1 MVSGRLVIEMTTHIS
16 NKSKIQTLTPDLRFD
31 LIERINTS
39 NNDLATLLDMLGKEI
54 EKLGLVDGYL
64 INLRDAESEN
74 LISLKVHLTPEF
86 HFLEET
92 YYRYKVPLVQ
102 DSLNV
107 SVKAYHSRGIVQCDI
122 SNGST
127 VEKQLLN
134 LWKLNE
140 ITAIAI
146 LDDDDFSQP
155 PIGTILLLQ
164 EKGHIDEQIFF
175 VLEQLISVF
184 YRPLRNALEYAYL
197 KEHRERYEA
206 ATAQHSR
213 LLEFIVEMNNL
224 TAPEKIYDM
233 FSSEVFRLFPFSG
246 IGFFLLENNLLVNK
260 KVISGD
266 PLFNDIAAEW
276 ESYLVNKPYVL
287 DTTDGGVSHTFIRNT
302 TLMFDDVQTIISLP
316 MSEKDR
322 QTMKIMRTPRTML
335 ITPIRYQNKPIGVV
349 VFYSLAN
356 MVKVTE
362 AETHLFGNLSSF
374 LGAAITNGKN
384 YTMRDVSIQK

>member
-1 MVSGRLVIEMTTHIS
+1 MTTQIPA
-16 NKSKIQTLTPDLRFD
+16 KAKIQTLTPDLRFD
-31 LIERINTS
+31 LIERINAS
-39 NNDLATLLDMLGKEI
+39 NNDLGTLLDMLGQEI

-64 INLRDAESEN
+64 INLRDAEAEN
-74 LISLKVHLTPEF
+74 LVSLKVHLTPEF

-92 YYRYKVPLVQ
+92 YFRYKVPLAL

-107 SVKAYHSRGIVQCDI
+107 SVKAFHSRGIVQCDAV
-122 SNGST
+122 NGSI
-127 VEKQLLN
+127 VEKQLLT

-155 PIGTILLLQ
+155 PIGTFLLLQ
-164 EKGHIDEQIFF
+164 EHGHIDEQIFF
-175 VLEQLISVF
+175 VIEQLIAVF
-184 YRPLRNALEYAYL
+184 YKPLRNAMEYAFL
-197 KEHRERYEA
+197 KEHRDRYEA

-224 TAPEKIYDM
+224 TAPEKIYEM
-233 FSSEVFRLFPFSG
+233 FANEVFRLFPFSG
-246 IGFFLLENNLLVNK
+246 VAFFLLENDSLINK

-266 PLFNDIAAEW
+266 PLFNDVATEW
-276 ESYLVNKPYVL
+276 EKYLVNKPYIL
-287 DTTDGGVSHTFIRNT
+287 DTTDGGVSHTFVRNKA
-302 TLMFDDVQTIISLP
+302 LMFDDVQTIISLP

-322 QTMKIMRTPRTML
+322 QSLKIMKTPRTML
-335 ITPIRYQNKPIGVV
+335 ITPIRYQSKPIGVI

-356 MVKVTE
+356 IVKVSE
-362 AETHLFGNLSSF
+362 AETHLFANLSSF

-384 YTMRDVSIQK
+384 YALKDKNALE

>member
-1 MVSGRLVIEMTTHIS
+1 MTTHIS

>member
-1 MVSGRLVIEMTTHIS
+1 MTTHTHEKTPI
-16 NKSKIQTLTPDLRFD
+16 KTLTPDVRFD
-31 LIERINTS
+31 LIERINAS
-39 NNDLATLLDMLGKEI
+39 NNDLNTLLDMLGNEI

-64 INLRDAESEN
+64 INLRDSDAEN
-74 LISLKVHLTPEF
+74 LVSLKVHLTPEF

-92 YYRYKVPLVQ
+92 YFRYKVPLAQ

-107 SVKAYHSRGIVQCDI
+107 SVKAFHSRGIVQCDAV
-122 SNGST
+122 NGSV
-127 VEKQLLN
+127 VEKQLLT

-146 LDDDDFSQP
+146 LDDDDFSQL
-155 PIGTILLLQ
+155 PIGTFLLLQ

-175 VLEQLISVF
+175 VLEQLVAVF
-184 YRPLRNALEYAYL
+184 YKPLRNALEYSFL
-197 KEHRERYEA
+197 KEHRDRYEA

-224 TAPEKIYDM
+224 TAPEKIYEM
-233 FSSEVFRLFPFSG
+233 FASEVFRLFPFSG
-246 IGFFLLENNLLVNK
+246 MGFFLLENDMLVNK

-266 PLFNDIAAEW
+266 PLFDDVAAEW
-276 ESYLVNKPYVL
+276 EKYLINKPYIL
-287 DTTDGGVSHTFIRNT
+287 DTTDGGVSHTFVRNKA
-302 TLMFDDVQTIISLP
+302 LMFEDVQTIISLP

-322 QTMKIMRTPRTML
+322 QTLKIMRTPRTML
-335 ITPIRYQNKPIGVV
+335 ITPIRYQSKPMGVI

-356 MVKVTE
+356 IVKVSET
-362 AETHLFGNLSSF
+362 ETHLFANLSSF

-384 YTMRDVSIQK
+384 YTLREKAASDS

>member
-1 MVSGRLVIEMTTHIS
+1 
-16 NKSKIQTLTPDLRFD
+16 
-31 LIERINTS
+31 
-39 NNDLATLLDMLGKEI
+39 LATLLDMLGKEI

-86 HFLEET
+86 RFLEET

-107 SVKAYHSRGIVQCDI
+107 SVKAYHSRGIVQCDKT
-122 SNGST
+122 NGST

-155 PIGTILLLQ
+155 PIGTFLLLQ

-175 VLEQLISVF
+175 VLEQLIAVF

-246 IGFFLLENNLLVNK
+246 IGFFLLENDLLVNK

-276 ESYLVNKPYVL
+276 ENYLVNKPYVL

-322 QTMKIMRTPRTML
+322 QTMTIMKTPRTML

-362 AETHLFGNLSSF
+362 SETHLFGNLSSF

-384 YTMRDVSIQK
+384 YTMKEISSQK

>member
-1 MVSGRLVIEMTTHIS
+1 MPDKTQ
-16 NKSKIQTLTPDLRFD
+16 IQTLTPDLRFD
-31 LIERINTS
+31 LIERINGS
-39 NNDLATLLDMLGKEI
+39 NNDLTTLLNMLGEEI

-64 INLRDAESEN
+64 INLRDAEAEN

-92 YYRYKVPLVQ
+92 YFRYKVPLAH

-107 SVKAYHSRGIVQCDI
+107 SVKAFHSRGIVQCDAT
-122 SNGST
+122 NGSA
-127 VEKQLLN
+127 VEKQLLT

-146 LDDDDFSQP
+146 LDDDDFSQL
-155 PIGTILLLQ
+155 PIGTFLLLQ
-164 EKGHIDEQIFF
+164 EHGHIDEQIFF
-175 VLEQLISVF
+175 VIEQLIAVF
-184 YRPLRNALEYAYL
+184 YKPLRNALEYSFL
-197 KEHRERYEA
+197 KEHRDRYEA

-224 TAPEKIYDM
+224 TAPEKIYEM

-246 IGFFLLENNLLVNK
+246 VAFFLLENDLLINK

-266 PLFNDIAAEW
+266 PIFDDVAVEW
-276 ESYLVNKPYVL
+276 EKYLVNKPYVL
-287 DTTDGGVSHTFIRNT
+287 DTTDGGVSHTFVRNKA
-302 TLMFDDVQTIISLP
+302 LMFDDVQTIISLP

-322 QTMKIMRTPRTML
+322 QTLKIMRTPRTML
-335 ITPIRYQNKPIGVV
+335 ITPIRYQSKPMGVI

-356 MVKVTE
+356 IVKVSE
-362 AETHLFGNLSSF
+362 AETHLFANLSSF

-384 YTMRDVSIQK
+384 YTLKDQGASE

>member
-1 MVSGRLVIEMTTHIS
+1 MTTHMPD
-16 NKSKIQTLTPDLRFD
+16 KTQIQTLTPDLRFD
-31 LIERINTS
+31 LIERINGS
-39 NNDLATLLDMLGKEI
+39 NNDLTTLLNMLGEEI

-64 INLRDAESEN
+64 INLRDAEAEN

-92 YYRYKVPLVQ
+92 YFRYKVPLAH

-107 SVKAYHSRGIVQCDI
+107 SVKAFHSRGIVQCDAT
-122 SNGST
+122 NGSA
-127 VEKQLLN
+127 VEKQLLT

-146 LDDDDFSQP
+146 LDDDDFSQL
-155 PIGTILLLQ
+155 PIGTFLLLQ
-164 EKGHIDEQIFF
+164 EHGHIDEQIFF
-175 VLEQLISVF
+175 VIEQLIAVF
-184 YRPLRNALEYAYL
+184 YKPLRNALEYSFL
-197 KEHRERYEA
+197 KEHRDRYEA

-224 TAPEKIYDM
+224 TAPEKIYEM

-246 IGFFLLENNLLVNK
+246 VAFFLLENDLLINK

-266 PLFNDIAAEW
+266 PIFDDVAVEW
-276 ESYLVNKPYVL
+276 EKYLVNKPYVL
-287 DTTDGGVSHTFIRNT
+287 DTTDGGVSHTFVRNKA
-302 TLMFDDVQTIISLP
+302 LMFDDVQTIISLP

-322 QTMKIMRTPRTML
+322 QTLKIMRTPRTML
-335 ITPIRYQNKPIGVV
+335 ITPIRYQSKPMGVI

-356 MVKVTE
+356 IVKVSE
-362 AETHLFGNLSSF
+362 AET
-374 LGAAITNGKN
+374 
-384 YTMRDVSIQK
+384 

>member
-1 MVSGRLVIEMTTHIS
+1 MASGKLVIDMTTQVS
-16 NKSKIQTLTPDLRFD
+16 EKTKIPALTPDLRFD
-31 LIERINTS
+31 LIERISGT
-39 NNDLATLLDMLGKEI
+39 NDLPTLLNMLGQEI

-64 INLRDAESEN
+64 INLRDAEAEN

-86 HFLEET
+86 RFLEET
-92 YYRYKVPLVQ
+92 YYRYKVALAH

-107 SVKAYHSRGIVQCDI
+107 SVKAFHSRGIVQCDAV
-122 SNGST
+122 NGSV

-146 LDDDDFSQP
+146 LDDDDFSQL
-155 PIGTILLLQ
+155 PIGTLLLLQ
-164 EKGHIDEQIFF
+164 EKGHIDEQIFII
-175 VLEQLISVF
+175 LEQLVAIF
-184 YRPLRNALEYAYL
+184 YKPLRNALEYSFL
-197 KEHRERYEA
+197 KEHRDRYEA

-224 TAPEKIYDM
+224 TAPDKIYDM
-233 FSSEVFRLFPFSG
+233 FAGEVFRLFPFSG
-246 IGFFLLENNLLVNK
+246 IGFFLLEDDGLINK

-266 PLFNDIAAEW
+266 PLFDDVAVEW
-276 ESYLVNKPYVL
+276 EKYLVGKPYIL
-287 DTTDGGVSHTFIRNT
+287 DTTDGGVSHTFVRNKA
-302 TLMFDDVQTIISLP
+302 LMFDDVQIIMSLP

-322 QTMKIMRTPRTML
+322 QSLRIMKTPRTML
-335 ITPIRYQNKPIGVV
+335 ISPIRYQNKPIGVI

-356 MVKVTE
+356 VIKISDAE
-362 AETHLFGNLSSF
+362 AHLFSSLSSF

-384 YTMRDVSIQK
+384 YALKT

>member
-1 MVSGRLVIEMTTHIS
+1 MTTQTPD
-16 NKSKIQTLTPDLRFD
+16 KTKKIRTLTPDLRFD
-31 LIERINTS
+31 LIERIGNA
-39 NNDLATLLDMLGKEI
+39 NNDLATLLDMLGEEI

-64 INLRDAESEN
+64 INLRDAEAEN
-74 LISLKVHLTPEF
+74 LVSLKVHLTPEF

-92 YYRYKVPLVQ
+92 YYRYKVPLAH

-107 SVKAYHSRGIVQCDI
+107 SVKAFHSRGIVQCDAK
-122 SNGST
+122 NGSV
-127 VEKQLLN
+127 VEKQLLT

-146 LDDDDFSQP
+146 LDDDDFSQL
-155 PIGTILLLQ
+155 PIGTFLLLQ
-164 EKGHIDEQIFF
+164 EHGHIDEQIFF

-184 YRPLRNALEYAYL
+184 YKPLRNAMEYAFL

-224 TAPEKIYDM
+224 TAPEKIYEM

-246 IGFFLLENNLLVNK
+246 IGFFLLENDLLINK

-266 PLFNDIAAEW
+266 PLFDDVAAKW
-276 ESYLVNKPYVL
+276 EKYLINKPYVL
-287 DTTDGGVSHTFIRNT
+287 DTTDGGVSHTFIRNK
-302 TLMFDDVQTIISLP
+302 TLIFDDVQTIISLP

-322 QTMKIMRTPRTML
+322 QTLKIMKTPRTML
-335 ITPIRYQNKPIGVV
+335 ITPIRYQNKPMGVI
-349 VFYSLAN
+349 VFYSLAGI
-356 MVKVTE
+356 VKISD

-384 YTMRDVSIQK
+384 FASKDTSS